1 MQRLGQLL
9 DFLVQLVLDLL
20 GLFLLE
26 EDLVLVVDLSLGQAL
41 VALVTHISQPLLEP
55 DLLRVVELF
64 EVSELLLRSLIDLID
79 SVLELLFSLLKLVFE
94 LSDLLL

>member
-1 MQRLGQLL
+1 MLNL
-9 DFLVQLVLDLL
+9 FIHLVLDLFS
-20 GLFLLE
+20 FLLQE
-26 EDLVLVVDLSLGQAL
+26 QDLILVVDFCLGKSL